1 VTRDPVW
8 LTHEQMDRPRL
19 FFPKSHRTPRVDDR
33 RVLSGITFIQ
43 PQWAALAAYGPLK
56 TLYNPWKRCG
66 EAAVFAR
73 KMEGSAAADA
83 GPDTVMIDATYFE
96 TYRTASSLWVETGP
110 GRLIARTEGGM
121 NMKLHAIADANG
133 CPLRFFMTAG
143 QISDYTG
150 AAALLDDR
158 PKAQ

>member
-1 VTRDPVW
+1 
-8 LTHEQMDRPRL
+8 
-19 FFPKSHRTPRVDDR
+19 
-33 RVLSGITFIQ
+33 
-43 PQWAALAAYGPLK
+43 
-56 TLYNPWKRCG
+56 
-66 EAAVFAR
+66 
-73 KMEGSAAADA
+73 MEGSAAADA